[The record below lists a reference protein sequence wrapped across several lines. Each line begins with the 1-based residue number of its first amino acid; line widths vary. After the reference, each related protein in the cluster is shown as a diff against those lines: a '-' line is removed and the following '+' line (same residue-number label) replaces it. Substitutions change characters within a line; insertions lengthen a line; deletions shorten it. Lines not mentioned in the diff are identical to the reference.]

1 VNQKIRQN
9 ISVVTKEMSKDEA
22 MALGAMALFGEKY
35 GDKVR
40 VVIIDPKFSIEL
52 CGGTHVG
59 STGELGIFKIT
70 SEGAVAAGVRRI
82 EAMAGCKAEAFIN
95 AQLKQLNAIKT
106 QFKNPKDLVGA
117 VQQLQDEKNA
127 LQKSMERMEA
137 KMLVGIRN
145 ELMQQ
150 VEFVNGV
157 NVISAIVEVSS
168 PEALRKLTMD
178 FKNELKDYLIILATN
193 IGGKP
198 SVAVMLDETIAIAK
212 NIDAQGIIKNH
223 ISSII
228 QGGGGGQKL
237 FAQAGGQDASN
248 LEKVVAVAKGLV

>member
-1 VNQKIRQN
+1 
-9 ISVVTKEMSKDEA
+9 M
-22 MALGAMALFGEKY
+22 
-35 GDKVR
+35 
-40 VVIIDPKFSIEL
+40 
-52 CGGTHVG
+52 
-59 STGELGIFKIT
+59 
-70 SEGAVAAGVRRI
+70 
-82 EAMAGCKAEAFIN
+82 
-95 AQLKQLNAIKT
+95 
-106 QFKNPKDLVGA
+106 GA

-212 NIDAQGIIKNH
+212 NIRGIVTTGIADLWSDEETFSLFPNPTKGFVQVQSSYDVYNLRVYNMFGEIIMATSESKFSKGIDFSSFAAGIYIVELDGGRDKIRSQLIK
-223 ISSII
+223 I
-228 QGGGGGQKL
+228 
-237 FAQAGGQDASN
+237 
-248 LEKVVAVAKGLV
+248 